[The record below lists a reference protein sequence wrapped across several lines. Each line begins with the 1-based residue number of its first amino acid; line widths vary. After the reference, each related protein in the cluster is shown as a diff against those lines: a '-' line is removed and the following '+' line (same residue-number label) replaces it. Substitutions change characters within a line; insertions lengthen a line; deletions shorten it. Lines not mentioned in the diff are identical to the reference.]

1 MTSSGKEH
9 WDAVFAS
16 KPPDRV
22 SWYRPHLNQSLG
34 FLDGAGIGKSA
45 GVIDVGGGASTFV
58 DDLLERGYTNVTVLD
73 VSETALQ
80 AAKTRLGDRAS
91 RRHASGPTGT
101 RFRVL
106 ARSRDVPL
114 SHRSSGPP
122 SLCRGRS
129 KIGEARGPRRSR
141 NLRPSRPGQVQ
152 RARRAAF
159 QPGGAS
165 RGVR

>member
-91 RRHASGPTGT
+91 RVHWICADVTRADRPRHCKKRGRAEGPCG
-101 RFRVL
+101 
-106 ARSRDVPL
+106 
-114 SHRSSGPP
+114 P
-122 SLCRGRS
+122 SLGR
-129 KIGEARGPRRSR
+129 KRPRRATK
-141 NLRPSRPGQVQ
+141 P
-152 RARRAAF
+152 
-159 QPGGAS
+159 AS
-165 RGVR
+165 KLASLALVM